1 MSGAGFDAPM
11 FNESEFNQL
20 DIVTDIWTLYVDLGY
35 TQVAVYIGISN
46 RIPADKLY
54 PNSEYIFRRTGTS
67 PTVEILFSTPPALA
81 YDGLGG

>member
-11 FNESEFNQL
+11 FNESEFNQPEV
-20 DIVTDIWTLYVDLGY
+20 ITDIWTLYVDNNGVL
-35 TQVAVYIGISN
+35 TTVYVGVSN

-54 PNSEYIFRRTGTS
+54 PNTEYIFRRTGTS
-67 PTVEILFSTPPALA
+67 PTVDVLFSTPPSLA